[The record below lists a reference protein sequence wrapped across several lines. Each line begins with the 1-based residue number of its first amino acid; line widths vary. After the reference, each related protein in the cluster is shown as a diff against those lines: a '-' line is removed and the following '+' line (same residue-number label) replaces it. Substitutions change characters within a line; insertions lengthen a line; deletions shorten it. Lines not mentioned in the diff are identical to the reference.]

1 MLIKLARAFTKD
13 IQLIIKRKFCLRRI
27 ETPIVYKIRDAVL
40 AEKHKIEEEE
50 KKLIEEAKIKQGGK
64 IKVLAPKQTISQ
76 NKTKTNKLNSQN
88 SINNNFV
95 RKDSK

>member
-1 MLIKLARAFTKD
+1 MLNKLARAFTKD
-13 IQLIIKRKFCLRRI
+13 IQLIIKRKFCLRRT

-76 NKTKTNKLNSQN
+76 NKN
-88 SINNNFV
+88 
-95 RKDSK
+95 